1 MRLCVLQTQVFH
13 EQSHYEVDH
22 RWYLHNQVGV
32 SNELCIL
39 WLVISVASYICF
51 FFYYSYT
58 SYTAIY
64 VWMVL
69 SFFFL
74 ENNTS
79 GTGLLASGL
88 ISIFQLKAHLQIKDR
103 SWLRTSALSSLS
115 LTIVNRGVSSAKR
128 FALHFNSFGRLLI

>member
-13 EQSHYEVDH
+13 KQSHYEVDH

-51 FFYYSYT
+51 FFI
-58 SYTAIY
+58 TAIPAIQLFMSGWFW
-64 VWMVL
+64 V
-69 SFFFL
+69 FFFL

-79 GTGLLASGL
+79 GTGLLASWL
-88 ISIFQLKAHLQIKDR
+88 ISIFQLKAHFQIKDR